1 MIYTNIHNLPQ
12 PIVAAITNSKYSR
25 GDSDISVTQ
34 LIDPPRL
41 VALTEQYKDKLVED
55 VSDNVFAMFGTAMH
69 NVLDEYTQTKHTK
82 RRLYTTCRGWT
93 ISGEFDYIDDD
104 GVLWDWKVGSVWEV
118 INELKET
125 REPQLNLYALLASH
139 QEQPVNVSGTRLG
152 FILRDWRA
160 ADAERDQHYPQQPVV
175 VVQLPLWSLADSQS
189 YLEERVRLHQEA
201 MVTLPLCTDKERWAK
216 PTVWAAMKNQ
226 NTRATKLFVTENE
239 ALAWHQLQSD
249 AAQIR
254 IVKREGEL
262 TRCKRYC
269 TVGKLGFCEQY
280 NKTKVTTSTIV

>member
-1 MIYTNIHNLPQ
+1 MIYTNVHNLPQ

-55 VSDNVFAMFGTAMH
+55 VSDSVFAMLGTAMH
-69 NVLDEYTQTKHTK
+69 NVLDGYTQTKHTK
-82 RRLYTTCRGWT
+82 RRLFTTCRGWT

-104 GVLWDWKVGSVWEV
+104 GILWDWKVGSVWEV
-118 INELKET
+118 MNGVKET
-125 REPQLNLYALLASH
+125 REPQLNLYALLAARDGI
-139 QEQPVNVSGTRLG
+139 PVSGLKLG
-152 FILRDWRA
+152 FILRDWQQSQT
-160 ADAERDQHYPQQPVV
+160 DRDKSYPQQPVV
-175 VVQLPLWSLADSQS
+175 VVELPIWNISDAEA
-189 YLEERVRLHQEA
+189 YLEDRVRLHQEA
-201 MVTLPLCTDKERWAK
+201 RVTLPECTDTERWAK
-216 PTVWAAMKNQ
+216 PTVWAAMKNS
-226 NTRATKLFVTENE
+226 NARATKLFATENE

-254 IVKREGEL
+254 IVQRDGEL

-280 NKTKVTTSTIV
+280 NSTKA

>member
-1 MIYTNIHNLPQ
+1 MIYTNVHNLPQ

-34 LIDPPRL
+34 LIDPPRMI
-41 VALTEQYKDKLVED
+41 ALQEQYKDKLVED
-55 VSDNVFAMFGTAMH
+55 VSDSVFAMFGTAVH
-69 NVLDEYTQTKHTK
+69 NVLDGYTQTKHAK
-82 RRLYTTCRGWT
+82 RRLYTNCRGWT

-104 GVLWDWKVGSVWEV
+104 GTLWDWKVGSVWEV
-118 INELKET
+118 MNELKDT
-125 REPQLNLYALLASH
+125 REPQLNLYALLASR
-139 QEQPVNVSGTRLG
+139 ESAPVKELKLG
-152 FILRDWRA
+152 FILRDWQSA
-160 ADAERDQHYPQQPVV
+160 SAERDSSYPPQPVAV
-175 VVQLPLWSLADSQS
+175 VKLPLWDQAVTEA

-201 MVTLPLCTDKERWAK
+201 RVTLPECTDKERWAK

-226 NTRATKLFVTENE
+226 NVKATKLFATENE

-249 AAQIR
+249 ASQIR
-254 IVKREGEL
+254 IVKRDGEL

-280 NKTKVTTSTIV
+280 NAILKSH

>member
-1 MIYTNIHNLPQ
+1 MIYTNVHNLPQ
-12 PIVAAITNSKYSR
+12 PIVAAITKSKYSR

-41 VALTEQYKDKLVED
+41 VALTEQHKDKLVED
-55 VSDNVFAMFGTAMH
+55 VSASVFAMLGTAMH
-69 NVLDEYTQTKHTK
+69 NVLDGYTQTKHTK

-93 ISGEFDYIDDD
+93 VSGEFDYIDDD

-118 INELKET
+118 MNELKDT
-125 REPQLNLYALLASH
+125 REPQLNLYAMLASR
-139 QEQPVNVSGTRLG
+139 EGTTISGLKLG
-152 FILRDWRA
+152 FILRDWSA
-160 ADAERDQHYPQQPVV
+160 TNAERDSSYPQQPIAVV
-175 VVQLPLWSLADSQS
+175 SLPLWNADTARA

-201 MVTLPLCTDKERWAK
+201 RITLPECTDKERWAK

-226 NTRATKLFVTENE
+226 NARATKLFATENE

-249 AAQIR
+249 ASQIKL
-254 IVKREGEL
+254 VKRDGEL

-269 TVGKLGFCEQY
+269 TVGKLGLCSQY
-280 NKTKVTTSTIV
+280 NKTKA